1 MKFTVVTLMA
11 LLCLNV
17 NAADL
22 TKETDEALEA
32 AANQLIA
39 EGGRL
44 EMKIADVRS
53 SLPASATASVTASA
67 SANGQTV
74 TETVTDKR
82 STDAAA
88 ETVAATDAATE
99 GKKESE
105 IPLAT
110 EVKTASKSESN
121 VAWRMIASL
130 GIVLV
135 VAGVAAYAGKKYRRH
150 QDKGGQK
157 ARIEMMHQLH
167 LGPKKSI
174 GLIRVAG
181 EAILIG
187 ITDNNI
193 NMLKSVALIDD
204 ELENIAS
211 KNFNNFLEEEFS
223 IEDVRDALSSR
234 A

>member
-44 EMKIADVRS
+44 DMKIADVRVSAVPVSVPVQS
-53 SLPASATASVTASA
+53 SDSVKVSSPKTE
-67 SANGQTV
+67 NQTV
-74 TETVTDKR
+74 T
-82 STDAAA
+82 
-88 ETVAATDAATE
+88 ATE
-99 GKKESE
+99 NSTETATATGTGKAEDKSEAE

-130 GIVLV
+130 GVVLV
-135 VAGVAAYAGKKYRRH
+135 VAGAAAYAGKKYRRH

-167 LGPKKSI
+167 LGPKKSV

-204 ELENIAS
+204 ELENIAG

>member
-1 MKFTVVTLMA
+1 MKFTVVILMA
-11 LLCLNV
+11 LHCLNI
-17 NAADL
+17 NAADIGR
-22 TKETDEALEA
+22 ETDEALEA

-44 EMKIADVRS
+44 AIATNQS
-53 SLPASATASVTASA
+53 TAKSTASAT
-67 SANGQTV
+67 
-74 TETVTDKR
+74 
-82 STDAAA
+82 
-88 ETVAATDAATE
+88 ETVAAAVAASETAKQMTPAVTEATPAVAADTE
-99 GKKESE
+99 GKNESE
-105 IPLAT
+105 IPLTT
-110 EVKTASKSESN
+110 EVKAVGKAESN

-130 GIVLV
+130 GVVLV
-135 VAGVAAYAGKKYRRH
+135 VAGTAAVIGKRYRRH
-150 QDKGGQK
+150 KDKGGQK

-204 ELENIAS
+204 ELENIAG